1 MHRFSSTKEGKKARR
16 KYLEEYNKRYNQRK
30 MSLPDGF
37 DMLDARTQHE
47 VLAQVGQF
55 NYTLKRELEDE
66 VDREL
71 CGCPTKVLVPDK
83 EGKLVSSH
91 KALLLERVKFFK
103 RKLLNLLH
111 SLCNKA

>member
-1 MHRFSSTKEGKKARR
+1 MHKFSSTKEGKEARR

-30 MSLPDGF
+30 KSLPEGF
-37 DMLDARTQHE
+37 DTLDAKTQHE
-47 VLAQVGQF
+47 VLVQVGQF

-66 VDREL
+66 IDREL
-71 CGCPTKVLVPDK
+71 CGYPTKVLVSDK

-91 KALLLERVKFFK
+91 KALLLERVKYFK
-103 RKLLNLLH
+103 RKLLSLLH

>member
-1 MHRFSSTKEGKKARR
+1 
-16 KYLEEYNKRYNQRK
+16 
-30 MSLPDGF
+30 
-37 DMLDARTQHE
+37 MLDARTQHE

-91 KALLLERVKFFK
+91 KALFIERVKYFK
-103 RKLLNLLH
+103 RKLLSLLH
-111 SLCNKA
+111 SLYNKA

>member
-1 MHRFSSTKEGKKARR
+1 MHRFSSTKEGKEARR

-47 VLAQVGQF
+47 VLVHVGQF
-55 NYTLKRELEDE
+55 NYALKRELKYEI
-66 VDREL
+66 DREL
-71 CGCPTKVLVPDK
+71 CGCPTKVLVSDK
-83 EGKLVSSH
+83 EGRLVPSH
-91 KALLLERVKFFK
+91 TALLLERVKFFK

>member
-1 MHRFSSTKEGKKARR
+1 
-16 KYLEEYNKRYNQRK
+16 
-30 MSLPDGF
+30 
-37 DMLDARTQHE
+37 
-47 VLAQVGQF
+47 VQVGQF
-55 NYTLKRELEDE
+55 NYALKRELKYEI
-66 VDREL
+66 DREL
-71 CGCPTKVLVPDK
+71 CGYPTKVLVSDK